1 MENKSDFI
9 PAACSTVSKKKVQR
23 NTHSSIFDEDN
34 SIFPMSTS
42 QLQEK
47 NLSDVSYELEA
58 QKKLAR
64 TSLQRANKVSA
75 LPSKYLRANYSKSE
89 STSHVHMYNESTVS
103 ESDLLN
109 TPKSASTPRNSIQS
123 LEQLSYRLK
132 NSDLSID
139 NWVDDFKKVIKNTGD
154 QTSNMFK
161 PAEELSSMLLAD
173 EMSWRQK
180 NEIPIKD
187 EQFSVIQ
194 AIENESVGNFFQQRC
209 DTLSEFPGGA
219 SPNTTREPVPLIE
232 SMSAV
237 NITEDQSPSDEGSPE
252 NQKKISVSMIQ
263 RFLAESSCTPKS
275 AVNNIYKL
283 CEDNQRFVSLENK
296 PIYSLPVSKNSSY
309 TSDHSENSAMKQI
322 CNKENIDSLNTK
334 TSSSNL
340 CPSQTSSR
348 ASSAMSSLQNGKLPI
363 ETTKCELIWGC
374 VKLGKSVTQEF
385 IIRNRSAKKLG
396 IQLSLTSQ
404 EFKIRKDN
412 RNDSE
417 PLSSNKILLHAHES
431 KAIIIS
437 FVPTKRGAA
446 VDDLI
451 FTSLDPNMT
460 QTRKQSVRL
469 FGYGGFFKVDFYNLT
484 RDTAGKFWMS
494 LGKLDDRTLIT
505 STFKV
510 KNKGDLP
517 VFIYISIQSL
527 DTCKLCVN
535 PNLFVLLPQM
545 QKEIAIS
552 YRPSSEDYNFKLDNS
567 PVVSDLGNLI
577 VTFGAEVDR
586 GRLRRIC
593 EKSIESGLKI
603 DSIANVL
610 KEKIEGE
617 VMPIDLIMF
626 KESPAN
632 MKEILKLL
640 NYHQI
645 VLTLERDPEQ
655 TIIQQYS
662 DDSGLY
668 QSLYQDTTIVAAKSN
683 VSSSC
688 YVSPLMILLTLP
700 YKYKDTVFLKS
711 ESNCRLNFKISCQNH
726 LDVKPKEGT
735 VEPHGTAILTI
746 KYCSNTV
753 SEKKCLKVIIV
764 IEKEIFEV
772 EVRVDSLGQIKNKN
786 KSILNCI

>member
-47 NLSDVSYELEA
+47 NLSNVSYELEA

-75 LPSKYLRANYSKSE
+75 LPSKYLRANYTKSE
-89 STSHVHMYNESTVS
+89 STSQMYNESTVS

-209 DTLSEFPGGA
+209 DRLSEFPGGA

-385 IIRNRSAKKLG
+385 IIRNRSSKKLG

-417 PLSSNKILLHAHES
+417 PLRSNKILLHAHES

-517 VFIYISIQSL
+517 AFIYISIQSL

-552 YRPSSEDYNFKLDNS
+552 YRPSSEDYNFKLDNN

-735 VEPHGTAILTI
+735 VEPHSTAILTI

>member
-1 MENKSDFI
+1 MEKKSDFN
-9 PAACSTVSKKKVQR
+9 PSACSTVSKKKSQR
-23 NTHSSIFDEDN
+23 NMHSSIFDEDN
-34 SIFPMSTS
+34 SLFPMSTS
-42 QLQEK
+42 QLEDK
-47 NLSDVSYELEA
+47 NLSDVNKWET
-58 QKKLAR
+58 QKQLAK
-64 TSLQRANKVSA
+64 TSIQRANKVSA
-75 LPSKYLRANYSKSE
+75 LPSKYLRTNYSKSE
-89 STSHVHMYNESTVS
+89 TNMNNESTVS

-123 LEQLSYRLK
+123 LEQLSYSVT

-139 NWVDDFKKVIKNTGD
+139 NWVDDFKKVMKNAGD

-161 PAEELSSMLLAD
+161 PAEEASSMLFAD
-173 EMSWRQK
+173 EMSWRRK
-180 NEIPIKD
+180 NEIPIQD

-194 AIENESVGNFFQQRC
+194 ATENESVGNFFQQRC
-209 DTLSEFPGGA
+209 NTLSEFPGGA
-219 SPNTTREPVPLIE
+219 SPDTTREPIPLIE
-232 SMSAV
+232 SMSA
-237 NITEDQSPSDEGSPE
+237 ISIAEERSPSDEGSPE
-252 NQKKISVSMIQ
+252 NHKKISVSMIQ
-263 RFLAESSCTPKS
+263 RFLAETNCTPKS
-275 AVNNIYKL
+275 AANNIYKL

-322 CNKENIDSLNTK
+322 CNKENIDSSNTK
-334 TSSSNL
+334 TSSNNL
-340 CPSQTSSR
+340 CPSQSSSRTSS
-348 ASSAMSSLQNGKLPI
+348 ALSSLQNGKLPI

-396 IQLSLTSQ
+396 IQLSLSSQ
-404 EFKIRKDN
+404 EFKIRKDS

-437 FVPTKRGAA
+437 FIPTKRGAA
-446 VDDLI
+446 VDELS

-460 QTRKQSVRL
+460 QTKKQSVRL
-469 FGYGGFFKVDFYNLT
+469 FGYGGSVKVDFYNLT

-527 DTCKLCVN
+527 DACKLCVN

-545 QKEIAIS
+545 QKEIAVS
-552 YRPSSEDYNFKLDNS
+552 YRPSSEDYNFMHRSDNG

-577 VTFGAEVDR
+577 VTIGAEVDR

-593 EKSIESGLKI
+593 EKSVESSFKI
-603 DSIANVL
+603 DSVANVL

-617 VMPIDLIMF
+617 VMPIDLIKF
-626 KESPAN
+626 KESPTN
-632 MKEILKLL
+632 VKEILKLL
-640 NYHQI
+640 NHHQI

-711 ESNCRLNFKISCQNH
+711 ESDSRLNFKVSCQSH

-735 VEPHGTAILTI
+735 VEPHGTAILSI
-746 KYCSNTV
+746 KYCSNNV
-753 SEKKCLKVIIV
+753 SEKKSLKVIIV
-764 IEKEIFEV
+764 IEKDIFEV
-772 EVRVDSLGQIKNKN
+772 EVRVESLGQVKNKN
-786 KSILNCI
+786 KSILNCL